1 MGSTLAIIVPRVLPS
16 LRLATLSSLSLPRYV
31 FAKNLFETGH
41 LDMLEWAI
49 YQEWH
54 SFLLQELGDR
64 AALHGFLYLR
74 ATPQVTE
81 PSEGE
86 GYRTCFLFVGF
97 FRCLNCVRLAEVPG
111 AAVAEGE
118 GGGAGRAAA
127 VPAAAPHAA
136 RALAAGKEHQV
147 SPGGDGTGPP

>member
-1 MGSTLAIIVPRVLPS
+1 MCSPCWSTLANVVPCVLTS
-16 LRLATLSSLSLPRYV
+16 LWLATLSSLSIPRYV

-64 AALHGFLYLR
+64 ATLHGFLYLR

-86 GYRTCFLFVGF
+86 GYGMCLLFVFVFVF
-97 FRCLNCVRLAEVPG
+97 FSG
-111 AAVAEGE
+111 A
-118 GGGAGRAAA
+118 
-127 VPAAAPHAA
+127 
-136 RALAAGKEHQV
+136 
-147 SPGGDGTGPP
+147 